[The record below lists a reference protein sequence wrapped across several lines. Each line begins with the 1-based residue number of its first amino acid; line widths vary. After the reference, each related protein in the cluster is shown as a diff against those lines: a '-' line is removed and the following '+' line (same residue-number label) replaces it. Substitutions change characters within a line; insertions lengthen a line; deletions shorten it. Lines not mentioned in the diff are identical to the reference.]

1 MLFQENT
8 PEGKTLQNQGGILEN
23 KSIDCFFF
31 SAKDKLSSFA
41 LTDRVYNPC
50 FFFSLGFFQLV
61 EPDEKG
67 TPTHAMQEHTCVHT
81 AQMHTQSPLG
91 NILYDSCCNVA
102 VQWEHSIGCV
112 DIRFHLGCC

>member
-31 SAKDKLSSFA
+31 LLKTNCQVLSSQTEFIIH
-41 LTDRVYNPC
+41 V
-50 FFFSLGFFQLV
+50 FFFFLGFFQLV

-91 NILYDSCCNVA
+91 NILYDSCCNVT

-112 DIRFHLGCC
+112 DIRFHLGCR